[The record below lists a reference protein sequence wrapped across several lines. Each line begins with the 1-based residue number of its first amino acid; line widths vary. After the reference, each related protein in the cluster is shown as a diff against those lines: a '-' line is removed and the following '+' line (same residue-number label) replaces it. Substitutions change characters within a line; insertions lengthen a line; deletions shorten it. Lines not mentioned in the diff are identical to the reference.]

1 MEATERVVDGPPGQ
15 RPAHEIVRE
24 AHDHERQ
31 ALVYLGL
38 TPAAV
43 TRFAPPRV
51 QHTGTRSAFVLG
63 LRAVLVQ
70 LVGAPSVDGAR
81 TTHGITATDD
91 ALLAASGRA
100 DRADALY
107 WALAHSSRY
116 IAEKRWYWLGSNPD
130 DGVQE
135 GLIWLHKAATLF
147 NPTGN
152 ANWYMHATRWLQ
164 SRAGRENLPRTL
176 PLDDMFRYE
185 GEEYGEGLDGLRI
198 PGSRQINR
206 APRHYR
212 VTEESA
218 ARDEHGPEVATLLA
232 RLRPVDAWLLAR
244 KYGLWGPPAT
254 VSALQIEHNAS
265 LAVLHRDLDTA
276 AGAMRRAR
284 RKPSPKLCNLTALRW
299 LIHLQDGQP
308 VTAIADRE
316 GVPADTVSTAAA
328 RMYAEIR
335 GSR

>member
-1 MEATERVVDGPPGQ
+1 MEAKTFAVDGPPEQ

-31 ALVYLGL
+31 ALVWLGL

-51 QHTGTRSAFVLG
+51 QRTGTRSAFVLG
-63 LRAVLVQ
+63 LRAVLAQ
-70 LVGAPSVDGAR
+70 LDGAPSVGGAR
-81 TTHGITATDD
+81 AAHGVTTSEE
-91 ALLAASGRA
+91 ALTAASGRA
-100 DRADALY
+100 AQADALY
-107 WALAHSSRY
+107 WGLAHSSRY
-116 IAEKRWYWLGSNPD
+116 IAEKRWYWLGTNPD

-152 ANWYMHATRWLQ
+152 SNWYMHATRWLR
-164 SRAGRENLPRTL
+164 SRAGRSKSPTTIPLDEIFEYQGEDLKEALDSIRIVGSGRSGRTL
-176 PLDDMFRYE
+176 R
-185 GEEYGEGLDGLRI
+185 R
-198 PGSRQINR
+198 
-206 APRHYR
+206 R
-212 VTEESA
+212 VMEESGA
-218 ARDEHGPEVATLLA
+218 QDDGPEVTTLLA

-254 VSALQIEHNAS
+254 VSALQVEHAAAS
-265 LAVLHRDLDTA
+265 LAALKRDLDDA

-284 RKPSPKLCNLTALRW
+284 RRPSPKLCDLTALRW
-299 LIHLQDGQP
+299 LIQLQSGQS
-308 VTAIADRE
+308 VAAIADRE
-316 GVPADTVSTAAA
+316 AVPADTVSTAAA